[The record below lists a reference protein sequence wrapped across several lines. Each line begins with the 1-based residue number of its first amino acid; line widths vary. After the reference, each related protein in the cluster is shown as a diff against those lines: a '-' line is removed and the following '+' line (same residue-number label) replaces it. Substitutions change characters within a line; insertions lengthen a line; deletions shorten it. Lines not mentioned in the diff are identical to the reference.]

1 MDIDNARTGDVRLQE
16 TADPR
21 TRLAQ
26 EKFFSQRPK
35 PLERWLWRQRVPAAA
50 ERVFWF
56 HWSEGARSG
65 DWCSQFALHFIARQ
79 CEVDPSTVTR
89 AYQTLKRLG
98 LIRRTDPG
106 RDVANPFEQAIC
118 ITEVLLPP
126 DVVAELQASPNR
138 PTQRPRVAARAPAT
152 PVSPVSAPSPKSPH
166 PHEHLDLTQR
176 RARLKE
182 LAAAL
187 SSAEQDRWNKAV
199 CGTARNLDF
208 DPDTH
213 VPAEI
218 QAEIQQYLAAR
229 EPPKNTAP
237 APRSPAAAAPTRPRR
252 LSVFDIARL
261 RHGLQKIGD
270 LQGAD
275 ELTRQVLWSIEAG
288 SLRPF
293 GVMHAVNIAL
303 KKIREGQWTRPHRMP
318 PNWMRKLS
326 EAAQPE
332 TCRGA

>member
-16 TADPR
+16 AADPR

-26 EKFFSQRPK
+26 EKFFTQRPK
-35 PLERWLWRQRVPAAA
+35 PLERWLWRRRVPAAA

-106 RDVANPFEQAIC
+106 RDVANPFEQATC

-126 DVVAELQASPNR
+126 DVLAELQASPNR
-138 PTQRPRVAARAPAT
+138 PSQRPRAIAAAPA
-152 PVSPVSAPSPKSPH
+152 PVPPVSAPSHRSHH
-166 PHEHLDLTQR
+166 PHEHLDLKQR

-187 SSAEQDRWNKAV
+187 SPAEQDRWNKAV
-199 CGTARNLDF
+199 CGTARSLDF
-208 DPDTH
+208 DPDTQ
-213 VPAEI
+213 VTAEI

-229 EPPKNTAP
+229 ETPKNAAP
-237 APRSPAAAAPTRPRR
+237 APLSPAAAAPTRPRR

-261 RHGLQKIGD
+261 RHGLQQIGD

-288 SLRPF
+288 SLRQF
-293 GVMHAVNIAL
+293 GVMHAANIAL
-303 KKIREGQWTRPHRMP
+303 KKIREGQWTRPNRMP
-318 PNWMRKLS
+318 PNWMRKLN

-332 TCRGA
+332 TCGGA

>member
-16 TADPR
+16 GADPR
-21 TRLAQ
+21 TRLTQ
-26 EKFFSQRPK
+26 DKFFTQRPK
-35 PLERWLWRQRVPAAA
+35 PLERWLWRHRVPAAA

-56 HWSEGARSG
+56 HWSEGARNG

-79 CEVDPSTVTR
+79 CEVDTSTVTR
-89 AYQTLKRLG
+89 AYQVLKRLG

-106 RDVANPFEQAIC
+106 RDATNPFEQATC

-126 DVVAELQASPNR
+126 EMLADLQASPNR
-138 PTQRPRVAARAPAT
+138 PSPRTRPRDQAPTPLPVA
-152 PVSPVSAPSPKSPH
+152 SAPTPRLPH

-187 SSAEQDRWNKAV
+187 SPSEQDRWNKAI
-199 CGTARNLDF
+199 CGSARNLDF
-208 DPDTH
+208 DPETR
-213 VPAEI
+213 VPEEI

-229 EPPKNTAP
+229 EAPKSVALAPP
-237 APRSPAAAAPTRPRR
+237 SPAAAAPPRPRR

-261 RHGLQKIGD
+261 RHGLQKLGSVQD
-270 LQGAD
+270 AE

-288 SLRPF
+288 SLRQF

-303 KKIREGQWTRPHRMP
+303 KKIREGQWTRPNRMP
-318 PNWMRKLS
+318 PNWLRKLS
-326 EAAQPE
+326 DAAQPE
-332 TCRGA
+332 TCGGA

>member
-16 TADPR
+16 AADPR

-26 EKFFSQRPK
+26 EKFFTQRPK
-35 PLERWLWRQRVPAAA
+35 PLERWLWRRRVPAAA

-106 RDVANPFEQAIC
+106 RDVANPFEQATC

-126 DVVAELQASPNR
+126 DVLAELQASPNR
-138 PTQRPRVAARAPAT
+138 PSQRSRVTAPAPA
-152 PVSPVSAPSPKSPH
+152 PVPPISAPSPRPPH
-166 PHEHLDLTQR
+166 PHEHLDLKQR

-187 SSAEQDRWNKAV
+187 SPAEQDRWNKAV
-199 CGTARNLDF
+199 CGTARSLDF
-208 DPDTH
+208 DPDTR
-213 VPAEI
+213 VSAEI
-218 QAEIQQYLAAR
+218 QTEIQQYLAAR
-229 EPPKNTAP
+229 ETPKSAEP
-237 APRSPAAAAPTRPRR
+237 ATQLPAAPPTRPRR

-332 TCRGA
+332 TCSGA